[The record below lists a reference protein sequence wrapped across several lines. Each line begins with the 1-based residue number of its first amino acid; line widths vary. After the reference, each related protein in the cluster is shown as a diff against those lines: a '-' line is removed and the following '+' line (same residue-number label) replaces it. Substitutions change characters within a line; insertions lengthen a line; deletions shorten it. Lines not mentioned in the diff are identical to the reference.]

1 MRARELSEMQL
12 LRARFKRYQRH
23 RKTLGVEIGAR
34 VDVHAVGVGVVD
46 REVKEV
52 RLDCLRFPRTLVASI
67 APLAAVAIGLTGGKG
82 G

>member
-1 MRARELSEMQL
+1 MRARGLSEMQL

-34 VDVHAVGVGVVD
+34 VDVHVGVVVVD

-52 RLDCLRFPRTLVASI
+52 RLDCLRFRRTLVASI
-67 APLAAVAIGLTGGKG
+67 APLAAVAIGLTCGKG